1 MFLIVPVVF
10 WPSLAVSYSPQKG
23 CRSVLHGGASS
34 SFPRPRLLGLRQWQ
48 LLRSL
53 QAFLRRA
60 SLQERVAK
68 REKKYRNPRQESVE
82 QQESIA
88 SKSLRRRTGFVDGGL
103 AAAACELD
111 AGFSGGSSAFPAD
124 PFQSNLHCNQVK
136 RRSQTFKLYKYILTV
151 QAGPAIPNT
160 SSISRSVS

>member
-10 WPSLAVSYSPQKG
+10 WSSLAVSYSPQKG

-68 REKKYRNPRQESVE
+68 REKKIEIRG
-82 QQESIA
+82 
-88 SKSLRRRTGFVDGGL
+88 KSPLSNKKVSRRK
-103 AAAACELD
+103 A
-111 AGFSGGSSAFPAD
+111 
-124 PFQSNLHCNQVK
+124 
-136 RRSQTFKLYKYILTV
+136 
-151 QAGPAIPNT
+151 
-160 SSISRSVS
+160 